1 MRKLLALTTL
11 AVAATVS
18 NTANASD
25 MTDLQA
31 TLHRLYPKTNFG
43 EITASPVKGPIY
55 EVVFGKNVAYVDSTG
70 RYFFFGGLFDMQTSR
85 DLAAERRSQLDKVDI
100 ASLPLKDSFTVT
112 RGTGKRQLYVLSDP
126 DCPYCRELEGEIAE
140 LKDVSIH
147 YFLYPIVQLHPNARD
162 ISNGIWCS
170 KDRAQAW
177 LSYMNTRTK
186 PSKDTLAG
194 CDTGAIDRNLSL
206 GQQLGVKGTPTLIS
220 ADGRMAAGLKK
231 AADLNDWLDNKQPT
245 KVSENASAAAI
256 KGQ

>member
-1 MRKLLALTTL
+1 MRKILTIAALSLA
-11 AVAATVS
+11 ASMAH
-18 NTANASD
+18 ASD
-25 MTDLQA
+25 TSDIEA
-31 TLHRLYPKTNFG
+31 KLHRLYPKTNFG
-43 EITASPVKGPIY
+43 EITPSPVKGVY
-55 EVVFGKNVAYVDSTG
+55 EVVFGKNIAYVDDTG

-85 DLAAERRSQLDKVDI
+85 DLAAERRSQLDRVDI

-112 RGTGKRQLYVLSDP
+112 RGNGKRQLYVLSDP

-147 YFLYPIVQLHPNARD
+147 YFLYPIVQLHPNARE

-170 KDRAQAW
+170 KDRGQAW
-177 LSYMNTRTK
+177 MSYMNTRTK
-186 PSKDTLAG
+186 PSKDVLAG

-206 GQQLGVKGTPTLIS
+206 GTQLGVKGTPTMIA

-231 AADLNDWLDNKQPT
+231 AAELNDWLDNKT
-245 KVSENASAAAI
+245 ADKVANSAAAAV